1 MLMMILPSIFLF
13 LTNEDTIIYFLVFV
27 VDIAWLVRWKLCQ
40 NCTKLPQK
48 AIAKKTGMLILM
60 EIYSTTA

>member
-1 MLMMILPSIFLF
+1 
-13 LTNEDTIIYFLVFV
+13 
-27 VDIAWLVRWKLCQ
+27 LCQ